1 MSATPTHDTVP
12 AATPG
17 YLPGEA
23 AALRAAIQAIG
34 RRAVGTL
41 AAAVDQVH
49 HEANYRDGRWDSAA
63 AERVLTGADAPA
75 LWNPQTLMWL
85 RHTGAWLNR
94 RRHPAGPPRPHTGPK
109 PSRVDLDAREQI
121 ATVLRAWTTPGRGVP
136 VAESLARIVSHYA
149 DTTRG
154 PDSWRRIADQW
165 LPRTSARPSWGPGC
179 HDLLMARSIYLPRT
193 TTDETAAHHT
203 TSGGCAS

>member
-1 MSATPTHDTVP
+1 MTASTAHDAAGP
-12 AATPG
+12 A

-23 AALRAAIQAIG
+23 AALCAAFEAIG

-63 AERVLTGADAPA
+63 AERVLTGADDPA
-75 LWNPQTLMWL
+75 VWDPRALMWL

-94 RRHPAGPPRPHTGPK
+94 RPHPASPPRPNTGLK
-109 PSRVDLDAREQI
+109 ASRVDLHARDQI
-121 ATVLRAWTTPGRGVP
+121 ATVLRSWTGPERGVP

-149 DTTRG
+149 DTTHG

-165 LPRTSARPSWGPGC
+165 LPRTSTRPSWGPGC
-179 HDLLMARSIYLPRT
+179 HDLLMARSIYLPRIT
-193 TTDETAAHHT
+193 IDATPMPVLPGAMP
-203 TSGGCAS
+203 